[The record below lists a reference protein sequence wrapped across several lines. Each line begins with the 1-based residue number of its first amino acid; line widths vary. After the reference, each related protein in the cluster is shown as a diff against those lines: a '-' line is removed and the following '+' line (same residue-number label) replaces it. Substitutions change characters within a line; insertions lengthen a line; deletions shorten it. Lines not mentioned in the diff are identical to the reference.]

1 MNSDKLLEQWR
12 SLIQE
17 EARLAAEQVVK
28 HNLIKIEILGQQA
41 KDAVQAANAASERAQ
56 SISTIIDRA
65 AQAAHEGFL
74 GAANHAEIG
83 TVTIESDIKSDQNGH
98 TDLFYRV
105 DGRDSRILL
114 HPFDGGFARRGPVS
128 LEAGKYTAVFLLYKQ
143 GGK

>member
-17 EARLAAEQVVK
+17 V
-28 HNLIKIEILGQQA
+28 LGQLA
-41 KDAVQAANAASERAQ
+41 KEAVQTADAASERAQ

-65 AQAAHEGFL
+65 AQAAHQGFL
-74 GAANHAEIG
+74 SAANHVEIG
-83 TVTIESDIKSDQNGH
+83 TVRVESDIKPQQGSY
-98 TDLFYRV
+98 TDLIYRV
-105 DGRDSRILL
+105 DGHDFRVVLNQLDA
-114 HPFDGGFARRGPVS
+114 FGRRGPVS